1 MRTVLFTIFS
11 LCSVAAGVQAQAV
24 PTASQALQ
32 ISVFGLGTGTY
43 TGLNGGRNLGI
54 TAGANVEV
62 RPRHSIYPSLEARGT
77 YPIYGGQVDRQKNIL
92 GGLKLSKH
100 YGSLHPYA
108 DILVGRGQ
116 ISYENGGLPNPA
128 GTYQYLHSPSTVV
141 SPGLGIDY
149 AVGEHI
155 QLKADLQIQ
164 HYSTPVTASGSLFAK
179 PLSVGV
185 IYRLNSARLGRR

>member
-1 MRTVLFTIFS
+1 MRTTLFTILS
-11 LCSVAAGVQAQAV
+11 MCSVGAVLQAQAV
-24 PTASQALQ
+24 PTASQTLQ

-54 TAGANVEV
+54 TAGANLEV
-62 RPRHSIYPSLEARGT
+62 RPRYSVYPSLEVRGT
-77 YPIYGGQVDRQKNIL
+77 YPLYGGQVDRQKDLL

-100 YGSLHPYA
+100 YGSFHPYA

-116 ISYENGGLPNPA
+116 IGYENGGLPNPSR
-128 GTYQYLHSPSTVV
+128 TYQYLHSPSTVL

-149 AVGEHI
+149 QVSEHF
-155 QLKADLQIQ
+155 QLKADVQLQ
-164 HYSTPVTASGSLFAK
+164 HYSTPVTVSGSLYAK

-185 IYRLNSARLGRR
+185 IYRLNSGRLGRR